1 MKLDTGSRLVLAAV
15 LSFPAW
21 WFYGALGFLCAF
33 AVIND
38 VFRGQS

>member
-15 LSFPAW
+15 LSFPGF
-21 WFYGALGFLCAF
+21 WFFGMLGFWCAF

-38 VFRGQS
+38 VLKGST